1 MTRILAI
8 DPGSTE
14 SGWVVIDAYTRQPL
28 RFGKT
33 TNDLLLAELRR
44 GEILSDVRHVAVERI
59 ASYGMAV
66 GAEVF
71 DTCMVIGRLQEA
83 LRHCAPRLVY
93 RREVKLHHCASPKA
107 NDSNITQALVDRFA
121 YGQPNRG
128 KGTKKQPGWFY
139 GFAKDVWQAYAIAVL
154 VADDEGYERKATA

>member
-14 SGWVVIDAYTRQPL
+14 SGWVVIDAGTREPL

-33 TNDLLLAELRR
+33 TNDLLLGELRH
-44 GEILSDVRHVAVERI
+44 GAILSDVRHVAVEMV

-71 DTCMVIGRLQEA
+71 DTCVWVGKYAEA
-83 LRHCAPRLVY
+83 LRHHEPRLVY
-93 RREVKLHHCASPKA
+93 RREVKLHHCGQPRA

-128 KGTKKQPGWFY
+128 KGTKKAPGWFY
-139 GFAKDVWQAYAIAVL
+139 GFKADVWQAYAIAVL
-154 VADDEGYERKATA
+154 VADEYGYVAVSA